1 MRNVSAEP
9 VECQRK
15 SNLSHV
21 NERHGLARLYLD
33 SILGFPYV
41 ARVRPGMMWLTVG
54 HGKHRGWTYSEIA
67 ESSLPPLPSFPLVER
82 ASLQAIEP
90 LCLLAG
96 SPGRDGYHPGICSA
110 SPEVSEK
117 IPILQRLL
125 C

>member
-1 MRNVSAEP
+1 MRNESAASAECP
-9 VECQRK
+9 GTA
-15 SNLSHV
+15 NLSQV
-21 NERHGLARLYLD
+21 NEWHGLARLYLD

-54 HGKHRGWTYSEIA
+54 HEKHRGWTDSEIA

-82 ASLQAIEP
+82 ASFQAIEP